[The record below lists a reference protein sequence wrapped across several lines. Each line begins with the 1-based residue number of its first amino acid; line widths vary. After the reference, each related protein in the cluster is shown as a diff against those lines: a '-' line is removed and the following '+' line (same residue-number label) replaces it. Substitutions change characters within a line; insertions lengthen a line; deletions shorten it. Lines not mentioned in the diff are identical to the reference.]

1 MRYGVKAALKDA
13 WAMAGLEVDLLEV
26 HLEPEDLPRR
36 LDRVIETFGAI
47 REELGH
53 DLVVHAPEF
62 MMTGA
67 GLSLVDLASPD
78 EAIRSLSVSTLEATL
93 AMAREVGAILLV
105 VHPGGIT
112 PNVDELDPGE
122 GLDLLVG
129 ELDHLHD
136 HASEAGVMMAVEN
149 MPWFYHHK
157 PLDGG
162 DVQRWEST
170 IMVGPDDMDV
180 LAPHVDGMTL
190 DVSHGYLHDPAGGM
204 DAIDGF
210 LDRHLERVLHLHLS
224 DALPPDHE
232 GLQIGEGMVDM
243 ERVIRSFHGRQV
255 TAVPEIMGGHRGG
268 GLSFQRALKELRK
281 IESNVA

>member
-1 MRYGVKAALKDA
+1 
-13 WAMAGLEVDLLEV
+13 MAELEVDLLEV
-26 HLEPEDLPRR
+26 HLGPEDLPRR
-36 LDRVIETFGAI
+36 GARVVETFNAI
-47 REELGH
+47 RRELGH

-67 GLSLVDLASPD
+67 GPSLVDLASPD
-78 EAIRSLSVSTLEATL
+78 EAIRSLSVSALEATL
-93 AMAREVGAILLV
+93 AMAKEVGAILLV

-112 PNVDELDPGE
+112 PTVDELDPGE
-122 GLDLLVG
+122 GLDILVD

-136 HASEAGVMMAVEN
+136 HSIEAGILMTVEN
-149 MPWFYHHK
+149 MPWYYHHK

-162 DVQRWEST
+162 EAQRWEST

-190 DVSHGYLHDPAGGM
+190 DVSHAFLHDPSGGM
-204 DAIDGF
+204 DAIEGF
-210 LDRHLERVLHLHLS
+210 LDRHLDRILHLHLS

-232 GLQIGEGMVDM
+232 GLQIGEGLVDM
-243 ERVIRSFHGRQV
+243 EKVIRSFRGRQV

-268 GLSFQRALKELRK
+268 GLSFQRALKELRR
-281 IESNVA
+281 IESTIA